1 MIRQTK
7 KPIRKLPNK
16 KIYWYLIIIVIIIV
30 VYLLFFNKSNNKT
43 SKKLQETYNTSSDI
57 STSEP
62 QFKKQGELLFLKEK
76 DKNKIKKIDI
86 EIADNVQKRMQGLMY
101 RSYMPDSAGM
111 LFIFDDCEKQSFWM
125 KNTIIS
131 LDIIFI
137 NEDKQIVTIQK
148 FAEPYSKRLV
158 PSFKDAMYVL
168 EVNAGFC
175 EKYDIGEGY
184 FISFKRKINTY

>member
-7 KPIRKLPNK
+7 KPITGHK
-16 KIYWYLIIIVIIIV
+16 KFYWYLIIIIIIIV
-30 VYLLFFNKSNNKT
+30 VYLLFFNKSNKKT
-43 SKKLQETYNTSSDI
+43 DGELQKTYNTSSDI

-62 QFKKQGELLFLKEK
+62 QFKKQGELLFLSEK

-86 EIADNVQKRMQGLMY
+86 EIADNDKKRIQGLMY
-101 RSYMPDSAGM
+101 RSYMPDSVGM
-111 LFIFDDCEKQSFWM
+111 LFIFDVCRKQSFWM

-148 FAEPYSKRLV
+148 FAEPYNERPV
-158 PSFKDAMYVL
+158 PSFKDAIYVV

-175 EKYDIGEGY
+175 EKYNIKESD
-184 FISFKRKINTY
+184 FISFNKKEI